1 MSRLPR
7 LLDTLHAGGTWKG
20 KGGETRGTAR
30 GRTPDTR
37 ACLACVLGGGQA
49 GAVQYTVTHHKQP
62 PLLAGSRQGLSAC
75 RVQSMDVGCGCD
87 AGHTTHTQEAQR
99 KKITAPCG
107 GACGRRTSFPMPWRR
122 VTWHLGRTHAEHCAT
137 TASTA
142 RGGRWTCKGS
152 GATHSGSP
160 EEDLLGDPRCSWAM
174 NKRCYKPLEET
185 PDRVDENLISRS

>member
-1 MSRLPR
+1 MER
-7 LLDTLHAGGTWKG
+7 
-20 KGGETRGTAR
+20 R
-30 GRTPDTR
+30 GRGNTGHR
-37 ACLACVLGGGQA
+37 ARAHPRHTGMPRVLGGGASRCSIRRRTTSSPPRCWLAQGRGSQRVEYRVWMW
-49 GAVQYTVTHHKQP
+49 GADARRRAHDTHAQK
-62 PLLAGSRQGLSAC
+62 AQG
-75 RVQSMDVGCGCD
+75 
-87 AGHTTHTQEAQR
+87 
-99 KKITAPCG
+99 KITAPFG
-107 GACGRRTSFPMPWRR
+107 GACGRRTSFPIPSRDAR
-122 VTWHLGRTHAEHCAT
+122 HLGRTHAEHCAT